1 MQREA
6 NKIKIKRL
14 YNYYCDA
21 IYCTLGQ
28 FLKIDDIDNILKNLS
43 EEENQTLADYAIFKN
58 KKAGVGRVNIKV
70 TKYGQGL
77 KALEKYGL
85 EGREILPAKDFPS
98 LPTSALIGER
108 LMLEVES
115 LLDYNPSFLNDL
127 SDFSARCDL
136 PLIFHIGRDLE
147 EVGKL
152 VNMYKCSPVEVLE
165 SFGFLDRK
173 CLLYGLNFVDKEDQ
187 KLICDYDKTC
197 IFSPRSDGE
206 EGKGGIN
213 LYNFIYNK
221 IKFGFSSG
229 RCYNIDMPAE
239 GKLAIINTNN
249 LMYDNS
255 LIDSQKVLE
264 SLEDSG
270 QLEIDFDDEEPL
282 ENLLDKRVEL
292 EEDEFNI
299 DKVKEIAKKIKE
311 RF

>member
-1 MQREA
+1 M
-6 NKIKIKRL
+6 
-14 YNYYCDA
+14 
-21 IYCTLGQ
+21 
-28 FLKIDDIDNILKNLS
+28 
-43 EEENQTLADYAIFKN
+43 
-58 KKAGVGRVNIKV
+58 
-70 TKYGQGL
+70 
-77 KALEKYGL
+77 
-85 EGREILPAKDFPS
+85 
-98 LPTSALIGER
+98 
-108 LMLEVES
+108 
-115 LLDYNPSFLNDL
+115 
-127 SDFSARCDL
+127 
-136 PLIFHIGRDLE
+136 
-147 EVGKL
+147 
-152 VNMYKCSPVEVLE
+152 LE

-229 RCYNIDMPAE
+229 RCYNIDMLAE

-299 DKVKEIAKKIKE
+299 EKVKEIVKKIKE
-311 RF
+311 RI